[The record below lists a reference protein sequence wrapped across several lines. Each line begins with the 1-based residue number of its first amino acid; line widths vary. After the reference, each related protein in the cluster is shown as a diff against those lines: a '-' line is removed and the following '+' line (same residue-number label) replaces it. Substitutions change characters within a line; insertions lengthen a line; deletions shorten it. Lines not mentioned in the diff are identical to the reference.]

1 MGFSMIVLNPNFLEK
16 NGIREYAILPYEE
29 FIRLQDEL
37 ADYEDLR
44 LLREAK
50 VIEAESPSVSFNDVK
65 KEFGIN

>member
-1 MGFSMIVLNPNFLEK
+1 MK
-16 NGIREYAILPYEE
+16 NS
-29 FIRLQDEL
+29 IRLQDEL

-65 KEFGIN
+65 KEFGINGD